1 MRALR
6 CEVLKVPNPTNVIG
20 CPFFN
25 DLVMPSKKDSTAAL
39 PFVCVMP
46 VTGAIFAMRSCL
58 FMTALP
64 VTKIRD
70 APTEQDEARRA
81 DLQCVRVIRE
91 RSGSVKKFRAVLC
104 SRSCGL
110 FGDSRQRGVEDR
122 VGVRGRRAELGDVGI
137 FDFNVRLQTL
147 ALDRFA

>member
-1 MRALR
+1 
-6 CEVLKVPNPTNVIG
+6 
-20 CPFFN
+20 
-25 DLVMPSKKDSTAAL
+25 LVMPVS
-39 PFVCVMP
+39 C
-46 VTGAIFAMRSCL
+46 AIFAMRSCL

-70 APTEQDEARRA
+70 APTEQEEARRA

-91 RSGSVKKFRAVLC
+91 RSGSVKKFRAVLS
-104 SRSCGL
+104 SRLCGL

-122 VGVRGRRAELGDVGI
+122 VGLRGCGAELSHVGI
-137 FDFNVRLQTL
+137 LDFNIRLQTL